1 MIEDLGGRVAVVT
14 GAASG
19 IGLAM
24 GEAFLDAGMTVV
36 LSDVDEMALGAQVER
51 LSASVGDRV
60 DGVVCDV
67 TDPNATSDLADS
79 AWDRHGAVHIL
90 CNNAGIAY
98 AAPILQSTP
107 TEWRWTFD
115 VNVLGVAHGVMAFI
129 PRMVEAGIGHVVN
142 TASEAGLATNVIC
155 GMYAASKHAVV
166 GLSEALYREL
176 EDTPIGV
183 SCLCP
188 NAVSTAIFDVGRLR
202 PDWVEVHGSGEDLQ
216 NSLSGMVKERGMAP
230 ETVANR
236 VVEAVRTGKFWVL
249 THHETVPKALLRFE
263 DLKANRNPSPNPGDM
278 ARLAVEKATDLP
290 DR

>member
-1 MIEDLGGRVAVVT
+1 
-14 GAASG
+14 
-19 IGLAM
+19 
-24 GEAFLDAGMTVV
+24 
-36 LSDVDEMALGAQVER
+36 
-51 LSASVGDRV
+51 
-60 DGVVCDV
+60 
-67 TDPNATSDLADS
+67 
-79 AWDRHGAVHIL
+79 
-90 CNNAGIAY
+90 
-98 AAPILQSTP
+98 
-107 TEWRWTFD
+107 
-115 VNVLGVAHGVMAFI
+115 
-129 PRMVEAGIGHVVN
+129 
-142 TASEAGLATNVIC
+142 
-155 GMYAASKHAVV
+155 MYAASKHAVV

-188 NAVSTAIFDVGRLR
+188 NVVSTAIFDVGRLR

-278 ARLAVEKATDLP
+278 ARLAVEEATDLP

>member
-1 MIEDLGGRVAVVT
+1 
-14 GAASG
+14 
-19 IGLAM
+19 
-24 GEAFLDAGMTVV
+24 
-36 LSDVDEMALGAQVER
+36 
-51 LSASVGDRV
+51 
-60 DGVVCDV
+60 
-67 TDPNATSDLADS
+67 
-79 AWDRHGAVHIL
+79 
-90 CNNAGIAY
+90 
-98 AAPILQSTP
+98 
-107 TEWRWTFD
+107 
-115 VNVLGVAHGVMAFI
+115 
-129 PRMVEAGIGHVVN
+129 AGIGHVVN
-142 TASEAGLATNVIC
+142 TASAAGLATNVIC
-155 GMYAASKHAVV
+155 GMYAARKHAVV

-188 NAVSTAIFDVGRLR
+188 NVVSTAIFDVGRLR

-216 NSLSGMVKERGMAP
+216 NSLSG
-230 ETVANR
+230 TVANR